1 MPRPKS
7 IENFELCYLGSVLL
21 GAVNAAITWKDANS
35 TVEAAQTRAML
46 GDWFMPLAMVFGV
59 TISLLLWYFTA
70 RSASV
75 VAKWVVVVFFG
86 FSVAG
91 FLVTLAVGSRPEGI
105 PGILSVVILAL
116 NAVAV
121 WMLFRPDARAWFG
134 ETA

>member
-1 MPRPKS
+1 MRPKS
-7 IENFELCYLGSVLL
+7 IVNFERCYLGSVVLSV
-21 GAVNAAITWKDANS
+21 VNAAMTWKDVNS

-86 FSVAG
+86 FSLVG
-91 FLVTLAVGSRPEGI
+91 FLATLAMGSRPEGI
-105 PGILSVVILAL
+105 PGILSVVTLVL
-116 NAVAV
+116 NAIAV
-121 WMLFRPDARAWFG
+121 WLLFRPDARAWFG
-134 ETA
+134 EAA

>member
-1 MPRPKS
+1 MRPKS
-7 IENFELCYLGSVLL
+7 IVTFEYCYLGSILL
-21 GAVNAAITWKDANS
+21 GVVNAAMTWKDVNG

-46 GDWFMPLAMVFGV
+46 GDWFMPLAMVFGL

-86 FSVAG
+86 LSLAG
-91 FLVTLAVGSRPEGI
+91 FLFTLALGSRPDGI
-105 PGILSVVILAL
+105 AGILSVAVLVL